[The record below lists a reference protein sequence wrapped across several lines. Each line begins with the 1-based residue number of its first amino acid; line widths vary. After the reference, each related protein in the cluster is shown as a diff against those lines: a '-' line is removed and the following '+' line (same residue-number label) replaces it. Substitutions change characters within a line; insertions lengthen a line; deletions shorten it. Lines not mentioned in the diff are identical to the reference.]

1 MSYTSFSNSM
11 GKHDNYQWFTE
22 KDMRFGLPS
31 FKIIENVEKS
41 IVSAWYVSDY
51 KLVEL
56 HRWFVGVLKK

>member
-41 IVSAWYVSDY
+41 IVSA
-51 KLVEL
+51 
-56 HRWFVGVLKK
+56 